1 MTSIIADAPV
11 SDAEPIVVHERGRAL
26 TPPSPPLE
34 QQMTREPAPLDHH
47 PHARFHQGAW
57 RVQVAS
63 QPVLGYVVPTARAA
77 GSAPV
82 FEVYADAVDD
92 SGRRV
97 WVSTAVTLEAAIAW
111 MREHDMEL
119 LSFAG
124 EHARRRRELAT
135 GMMPTHY

>member
-1 MTSIIADAPV
+1 
-11 SDAEPIVVHERGRAL
+11 
-26 TPPSPPLE
+26 
-34 QQMTREPAPLDHH
+34 MTREPEPLIPH
-47 PHARFHQGAW
+47 PHARYHQGAW

-77 GSAPV
+77 GAEPV
-82 FEVYADAVDD
+82 YEVYADAVDAVD
-92 SGRRV
+92 ASGRRV
-97 WVSTAVTLEAAIAW
+97 WVSTAVSLEAAVDW

-124 EHARRRRELAT
+124 EHARRHRELAT

>member
-1 MTSIIADAPV
+1 M
-11 SDAEPIVVHERGRAL
+11 L

-34 QQMTREPAPLDHH
+34 QNMTRQPEPLVHH

-63 QPVLGYVVPTARAA
+63 QPVLGYVVPTERTPGAD
-77 GSAPV
+77 PV

>member
-1 MTSIIADAPV
+1 
-11 SDAEPIVVHERGRAL
+11 
-26 TPPSPPLE
+26 
-34 QQMTREPAPLDHH
+34 MTREPEPLDHH

-63 QPVLGYVVPTARAA
+63 QPVLGYVVPTCRTA

-97 WVSTAVTLEAAIAW
+97 WVSTAVTLEAAVDW

-124 EHARRRRELAT
+124 EHARRRRELVT

>member
-1 MTSIIADAPV
+1 V
-11 SDAEPIVVHERGRAL
+11 SDAEPIVVQEPGRVL
-26 TPPSPPLE
+26 TPPSPHLE
-34 QQMTREPAPLDHH
+34 QKMTRQPEPLVH
-47 PHARFHQGAW
+47 PHARYHQGAW

-63 QPVLGYVVPTARAA
+63 QPVLGYVVPTERVA

>member
-1 MTSIIADAPV
+1 
-11 SDAEPIVVHERGRAL
+11 
-26 TPPSPPLE
+26 
-34 QQMTREPAPLDHH
+34 MTREPEPEHPHH
-47 PHARFHQGAW
+47 PHARYHQGAW

-63 QPVLGYVVPTARAA
+63 QPVLGYVVPTVRAA
-77 GSAPV
+77 GADPACEVSVCEASV
-82 FEVYADAVDD
+82 FEIFADAVDD

-97 WVSTAVTLEAAIAW
+97 WVSTAVTLEDAVAW

-135 GMMPTHY
+135 GMLPTHY

>member
-1 MTSIIADAPV
+1 MPRPPPV
-11 SDAEPIVVHERGRAL
+11 SEAEPIVVHEHGRVLA
-26 TPPSPPLE
+26 PPSPHLE
-34 QQMTREPAPLDHH
+34 HPMTREPEPLIHH

-63 QPVLGYVVPTARAA
+63 QPVLGYVVPTVRVA
-77 GSAPV
+77 GAAPV
-82 FEVYADAVDD
+82 FEVFADAVDE

-97 WVSTAVTLEAAIAW
+97 WVSTAVTLDAAVAW

-124 EHARRRRELAT
+124 EHARRRRELT
-135 GMMPTHY
+135 SGMMPTHY